1 MKRITRWGFCIIV
14 LFGALV
20 VVLSFLFPLPP
31 LKPYSTVI
39 YDRNGEF
46 LHAFVASDGIWR
58 IKSSADDIPERLKT
72 ILVQREDRWFYY
84 HPGIN
89 PLALA
94 RALVQN
100 MAAGK
105 RISGASTITMQ
116 IARMLEPKERTYRA
130 KVVEMFRAL
139 QLEMKY
145 SKQELLDIY
154 LSMVPL
160 GGNVEGMESAAMIY
174 YRTPL
179 ERLNIAQLF
188 DLILIPR
195 DPNNLRPDRHPE
207 RLLAERRSQAARWIA
222 DGILTKQDSL
232 VIWGTAAA
240 VERQQLPRHAP
251 HFALRV
257 LEKFPQTEVTSSLDL
272 RIQRKVEMLLSSH
285 FRLWQQKG
293 VQNGAVVVVKNA
305 TREIV
310 AYLGSHDFHD
320 VPSHGQVDA
329 VKALRSPGS
338 TLKPFLYAMQMER
351 GNLTPRSRLIDAPYD
366 AEGFP
371 AENYDG
377 MYSGLVYADEA
388 LRRSLNVPMV
398 RMLKDVGIPA
408 FIQFLANAG
417 FVSLEAQQGKL
428 GLSLIL
434 GGCGVTLEEL
444 TAAYASFPGKGKFVP
459 LHYRRIDTTSSSN
472 VREVCS
478 PSSAWMVTEI
488 LSGLDRPDL
497 PTNIESAVNLPKV
510 AFKTGTSY
518 GRRDAWSIGFTS
530 EYTVGV
536 WLGNVTN
543 KGNPE
548 LVGSKAAAPLLVDI
562 LNAVSRPGQKQ
573 ISDIP
578 RDIWI
583 RSVCAK
589 SGLVPTPECQH
600 VVDDYYSRRTSSAG
614 TCDVCKAYF
623 VSKDGKTSY
632 CASCLNTTTYHTV
645 IYESYPPE
653 LLNLWDRIG
662 VRYRTPPPHNAQ
674 CTRTFAGAGPAILS
688 PSENMTY
695 FVTSPQQRLAF
706 QATSPVDVRQH
717 NWYINE
723 RYLGNSRNNEKMFV
737 PLKEGNHVITC
748 VDDKGRISSVR
759 VVVKYVM

>member
-1 MKRITRWGFCIIV
+1 MKHATRWGFCVIV
-14 LFGALV
+14 VFGVLGV
-20 VVLSFLFPLPP
+20 ILSFLFPLPP

-46 LHAFVASDGIWR
+46 LHAFLASDGIWR
-58 IKSSADDIPERLKT
+58 IKSSADEIPERLKK

-84 HPGIN
+84 HPGVN
-89 PLALA
+89 PFALV

-100 MAAGK
+100 AAAGR

-116 IARMLEPKERTYRA
+116 IARMLEPKERTYAA
-130 KVVEMFRAL
+130 KIVEMFRAL

-145 SKQELLDIY
+145 SKEELLDIY

-160 GGNVEGMESAAMIY
+160 GGNVEGMQSAAMVY
-174 YRTPL
+174 YGTPL

-222 DGILTKQDSL
+222 DGILTRHDSV
-232 VIWGTAAA
+232 VIWNTPAAA
-240 VERQQLPRHAP
+240 ERQQLPRHAP

-257 LEKFPQTEVTSSLDL
+257 QEKFPQPEVISSLDL
-272 RIQRKVEMLLSSH
+272 PLQRKVETLVSNH
-285 FRLWQQKG
+285 CRLWKQKG
-293 VQNGAVVVVKNA
+293 VRNAAVLVVKNA
-305 TREIV
+305 TREVV

-320 VPSHGQVDA
+320 VPSQGQVDA

-351 GNLTPRSRLIDAPYD
+351 GDLTPRSRLIDTPYD

-398 RMLKDVGIPA
+398 RMLRDVSIPA

-417 FVSLEAQQGKL
+417 FASLEGQKGKL

-444 TAAYASFPGKGKFVP
+444 TAAYALFPGAGKFAP
-459 LHYRRIDTTSSSN
+459 LQYRRVDGTNSSRE
-472 VREVCS
+472 REVCS

-488 LSGLDRPDL
+488 LSGLDRPDV

-536 WLGNVTN
+536 WVGNVTN

-562 LNAVSRPGQKQ
+562 LNAISRPGQKQ
-573 ISDIP
+573 ISAIP
-578 RDIWI
+578 RDISI
-583 RSVCAK
+583 RSVCGK

-600 VVDDYYSRRTSSAG
+600 VVDDYYSRRNSSTR
-614 TCDVCKAYF
+614 TCDVCKEYF
-623 VSKDGKTSY
+623 VSRDGKTSY
-632 CASCLNTTTYHTV
+632 CASCLNTTNYRTV
-645 IYESYPPE
+645 VYESYPPE

-662 VRYRTPPPHNAQ
+662 VRYRTPPPHNRH
-674 CTRTFAGAGPAILS
+674 CTRTLAGAGPSILS
-688 PSENMTY
+688 PSDNMTY
-695 FVTSPQQRLAF
+695 FVASPQQRLAF
-706 QATSPVDVRQH
+706 EATSPVDVRQH
-717 NWYINE
+717 TWYLNE

-737 PLKEGNHVITC
+737 PLKEGNHVVTC

-759 VVVKYVM
+759 ITVKYVM